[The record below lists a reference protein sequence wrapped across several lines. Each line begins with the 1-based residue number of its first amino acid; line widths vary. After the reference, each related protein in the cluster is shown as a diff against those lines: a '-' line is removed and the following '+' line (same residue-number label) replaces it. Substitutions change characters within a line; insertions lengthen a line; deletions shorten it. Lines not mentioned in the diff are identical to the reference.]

1 MLIREGFCFKLTNTA
16 FIPRGSFRMVLKKL
30 LRERYNINR
39 SYRKVEAILALRKQ
53 VCYLLWE
60 DEKGQSYSEPAL
72 RKKKKKKNYTYDSSI
87 SSATLIAKLWQALQ
101 HWVTAKATT
110 NKLALIYTMGC
121 SLIRTDE
128 TIFLVLLLLFVY
140 LLKSSPSFCL
150 PLSNL
155 N

>member
-72 RKKKKKKNYTYDSSI
+72 RKKKKKKN
-87 SSATLIAKLWQALQ
+87 LHLWFI
-101 HWVTAKATT
+101 H
-110 NKLALIYTMGC
+110 
-121 SLIRTDE
+121 
-128 TIFLVLLLLFVY
+128 F
-140 LLKSSPSFCL
+140 
-150 PLSNL
+150 LSNSNSKAVASSTTL
-155 N
+155 SYSKGNHKQTSFNLYNGMQSNQNRWNYIFSSFIVVCLSFKVQPFLLSAII